1 MSRTNNPILI
11 LISLW
16 ALMFVASS
24 QFFIMSPLLPQMER
38 ELCISE
44 AYLGFIVG
52 VYSVSLG
59 ITALFAGILSD
70 RVGRRHMLKIGSLLM
85 GISLMLHVFAINFH
99 LLMLF
104 RLLAG
109 ISGGLLT
116 GTCVS
121 YVRDYFPYEKRGKAN
136 GIIITGSA
144 LGQIAGIPLGIL
156 LAEELGFSSPFLV
169 LGVFMLMA
177 FVLIHFCVP
186 QPISVPGHK
195 RVEAREATR
204 QYWTILRQPVY
215 QRAAMG
221 YILMF
226 FSITIYLIYFPKWLT
241 ETKAATSAELAFVFL
256 IGGIASLLG
265 GPVAGWL
272 SDRVGRTSVT
282 ITASMVMAGAMGA
295 SLFFL
300 LDAMII
306 SATFF
311 VVMLCLSGRSIAF
324 QSGVSDMTSVAD
336 RGKAMN
342 LMISLG
348 QIGMAGGSALA
359 GLIYSDLGFTVN
371 TILAII
377 SCTAMALLV
386 AGKWMKVRHYEMVAA
401 ESETAEDPFVPAPSL
416 AEQL

>member
-1 MSRTNNPILI
+1 
-11 LISLW
+11 
-16 ALMFVASS
+16 MFVSSS

-44 AYLGFIVG
+44 AYLGLIVG

-59 ITALFAGILSD
+59 ISALFAGSLSD
-70 RVGRRHMLKIGSLLM
+70 RVGRRRMLKTGSLLM
-85 GISLMLHVFAINFH
+85 GLSLLLHVFAINFS
-99 LLMLF
+99 LLILF

-156 LAEELGFSSPFLV
+156 LAERLGFSSPFFV
-169 LGVFMLMA
+169 LGLLMLMA

-186 QPISVPGHK
+186 QPITIRVKHK
-195 RVEAREATR
+195 VAAGETMQ
-204 QYWTILRQPVY
+204 QYWSIIRQPVY
-215 QRAAMG
+215 QRAALA

-226 FSITIYLIYFPKWLT
+226 FSVTIYLIYFPKWLT

-256 IGGIASLLG
+256 IGGVASLFG
-265 GPVAGWL
+265 GPFAGWL
-272 SDRVGRTSVT
+272 ADRIGRTSVT
-282 ITASMVMAGAMGA
+282 ITASMVMAGAMGV
-295 SLFFL
+295 SMFFL

-306 SATFF
+306 SAIFF

-348 QIGMAGGSALA
+348 QIGMAGGSTIA
-359 GLIYSDLGFTVN
+359 GLIYSNMGFMVN

-377 SCTAMALLV
+377 SSMAMALLV
-386 AGKWMKVRHYEMVAA
+386 AGKWMKVRHYEMVEA
-401 ESETAEDPFVPAPSL
+401 EAKTTEKAFATTPSL

>member
-1 MSRTNNPILI
+1 
-11 LISLW
+11 
-16 ALMFVASS
+16 MFVSSS

-59 ITALFAGILSD
+59 ISALFAGSLSD
-70 RVGRRHMLKIGSLLM
+70 RVGRRRMLKIGSLLM
-85 GISLMLHVFAINFH
+85 GLSLLLHVFSINFS
-99 LLMLF
+99 LLILF
-104 RLLAG
+104 RLMAG

-156 LAEELGFSSPFLV
+156 LAEQLGFSSPFFV
-169 LGVFMLMA
+169 LGLLMLIA
-177 FVLIHFCVP
+177 FSLIHFFVP
-186 QPISVPGHK
+186 QPIDVFAEKKVTVS
-195 RVEAREATR
+195 EAMQ
-204 QYWTILRQPVY
+204 QYWSIIRQPIY
-215 QRAAMG
+215 RRAALG

-226 FSITIYLIYFPKWLT
+226 FSVTIYLIYFPKWLT
-241 ETKAATSAELAFVFL
+241 ETKAATSTELAFVFMV
-256 IGGIASLLG
+256 GGIASLLG
-265 GPVAGWL
+265 GPFAGWL
-272 SDRVGRTSVT
+272 ADRVGRTSVT
-282 ITASMVMAGAMGA
+282 ITASMVMAGAMGV

-306 SATFF
+306 SVIFF

-324 QSGVSDMTSVAD
+324 QSGVSDMTSVKD

-348 QIGMAGGSALA
+348 QIGMAGGSTVA
-359 GLIYSDLGFTVN
+359 GLIYSNLGFTVN
-371 TILAII
+371 AILAIA
-377 SCTAMALLV
+377 SSMAMALLV
-386 AGKWMKVRHYEMVAA
+386 AGKWMKIRHHQMVEA
-401 ESETAEDPFVPAPSL
+401 EANKPEKPFVPSPSL

>member
-1 MSRTNNPILI
+1 
-11 LISLW
+11 
-16 ALMFVASS
+16 MFVSSS

-44 AYLGFIVG
+44 AYLGLIVG

-59 ITALFAGILSD
+59 LSALFAGSLSD
-70 RVGRRHMLKIGSLLM
+70 RVGRRRMLKTGSLLM
-85 GISLMLHVFAINFH
+85 GLSLLLHVFAVNFS
-99 LLMLF
+99 LLILF

-156 LAEELGFSSPFLV
+156 LAERLGFSSPFFV
-169 LGVFMLMA
+169 LGLLMLMA

-186 QPISVPGHK
+186 QPITIRAKHK
-195 RVEAREATR
+195 VAAREAMQ
-204 QYWTILRQPVY
+204 QYWSIIRQPVY
-215 QRAAMG
+215 QRAALA

-226 FSITIYLIYFPKWLT
+226 FSVTVYLIYFPKWLT
-241 ETKAATSAELAFVFL
+241 ETKAATSTELAFVFL
-256 IGGIASLLG
+256 IGGVASLFG
-265 GPVAGWL
+265 GPFAGWL
-272 SDRVGRTSVT
+272 ADRIGRTSVT
-282 ITASMVMAGAMGA
+282 ITASMVMAGAMGV
-295 SLFFL
+295 SMFFL

-306 SATFF
+306 SVIFF

-348 QIGMAGGSALA
+348 QIGMAGGSTIA
-359 GLIYSDLGFTVN
+359 GLIYSNMGFMVN
-371 TILAII
+371 TILAIV
-377 SCTAMALLV
+377 SSMAMAILV
-386 AGKWMKVRHYEMVAA
+386 AGKWMKVRHYEMVEAEAKTTEKGFAA
-401 ESETAEDPFVPAPSL
+401 TPSL

>member
-1 MSRTNNPILI
+1 
-11 LISLW
+11 
-16 ALMFVASS
+16 MFVSSS

-59 ITALFAGILSD
+59 ISALFAGSLSD
-70 RVGRRHMLKIGSLLM
+70 RVGRRRMLKTGSLLM
-85 GISLMLHVFAINFH
+85 GLSLLMHVFAVNFS
-99 LLMLF
+99 LLILF
-104 RLLAG
+104 RLMAG

-156 LAEELGFSSPFLV
+156 LAEQLGFSSPFFI
-169 LGVFMLMA
+169 LGLLMLIA
-177 FVLIHFCVP
+177 FLLIHFFVP
-186 QPISVPGHK
+186 QPIDVFDENKVTPG
-195 RVEAREATR
+195 EAMQ
-204 QYWTILRQPVY
+204 QYWGIIRQPIY
-215 QRAAMG
+215 RRAALG

-226 FSITIYLIYFPKWLT
+226 FSVTIYLIYFPKWLT
-241 ETKAATSAELAFVFL
+241 ETKGATGAELAFVFM

-265 GPVAGWL
+265 GPFAGWL
-272 SDRVGRTSVT
+272 ADRAGRTSVT
-282 ITASMVMAGAMGA
+282 ITTSMVMAGAMGV
-295 SLFFL
+295 SMFFL

-306 SATFF
+306 SVIFF

-324 QSGVSDMTSVAD
+324 QSGVSDMTSVKD

-348 QIGMAGGSALA
+348 QIGMAGGSTIA
-359 GLIYSDLGFTVN
+359 GLIYSNLGFAAN
-371 TILAII
+371 TILAIA
-377 SCTAMALLV
+377 SSMAMALLV
-386 AGKWMKVRHYEMVAA
+386 AGKWMKIRHHQMVEA
-401 ESETAEDPFVPAPSL
+401 EANKRDEPFVPSPSL